1 MSLKILGPMRFW
13 LLLIF
18 LSTQWTFL
26 SAETVAAGDFPGAV
40 STSRPV
46 VENEHA
52 FGNSSSSESPRIQG
66 GAAELVF
73 KDDFESDVVVTPDP
87 DPDPDEPWRGD
98 DLRSSLE
105 FLVSSPDARQQGFD
119 PNSVDPVHT
128 AALTGRTLLPGGAPL
143 SGVVISV
150 VGHPDWGVT
159 TSEDDGTWAMM
170 VGGGAVL
177 IVEFRLPG
185 HVVVQRSIA
194 PAWNDWRVIDDV
206 VLTPLDSA
214 VTSIDLTASVNQ
226 LHTSST
232 SSDADGSR
240 AASLLFR
247 SGTAATMQLPD
258 GSIQPLGTLDVRTTE
273 VTVGNTGRAA
283 MPAELPVG
291 TLYTY
296 AVDITVDQAEAA
308 GATRVDFDQPVT
320 LWLDNFL
327 DFPAG
332 TAAPVGFYDRVLSS
346 WVALDVQ
353 GIVADVIDIVDEAAV
368 LDLDADG
375 DSDVADQ
382 AIAAASGIDVAELRA
397 IGSRHIAGDSI
408 VRVLLDHFTP
418 FDVNWAPDGQVEPGD
433 ERDPEDDERLDDE
446 TCEGGASSIIS
457 CNNGT
462 LLEHLH
468 LPGAPGPLV
477 YDSQRALGRT
487 LNRTVKI
494 PVTGSVVPTG
504 LQAVVITVD
513 VAGQRI
519 ERRFDAPAPDVE
531 TSVTWDGLDIFGR
544 EVFGAVAVTVTHT
557 ELHSQSYASAEFGL
571 PPTSTA
577 APTSV
582 ASREPTPIST
592 VWRGTVSGRQ
602 RPDGETIGGWT
613 LPRHHRYD
621 SVSGT
626 LHRGD
631 GTDRTIRSV
640 DRYAA
645 LWRLSGTGDLGV
657 GEPAILTS
665 PEASGVAVR
674 SDGAILVASGSER
687 RIYLIDH
694 DGLLQS
700 FAGTGA
706 AGDGGDGGEPTAAT
720 FTEPVAVAVLADGSV
735 LVVDAGAGRVRR
747 VGSTIEAFA
756 GAPDG
761 ASVNGTVLATDY
773 DLDRPVSVTPL
784 PDGAV
789 LIADTGSSEVLRV
802 GADGRIGRFA
812 GGGSSA
818 TCPSGCFLDELDLSG
833 LTDVAATADG
843 QQIAIAAAGNVHRL
857 DTAGRATTTAI
868 GLPVRQLAFA
878 PDGGLWLGSEL
889 GTGLVR
895 KDGSLAFPNFDVQ
908 GTGKPTG
915 PVGSAAIGAAIDV
928 LDFAVTSQGDV
939 VLVDGI
945 AAAPCFEGECRGSTP
960 PPADGIDGIMVMTST
975 TRSWRT
981 AGLPPFGP
989 QVRSGNFT
997 VGATRL
1003 IPTRDGSEIYLFDDS
1018 GRHLRTVTADTLIV
1032 VDEFGYDSEGRLVT
1046 HNDSDGRTTIIERD
1060 ASGVATAVQGPE
1072 GRRTALSILDGLIAS
1087 ATDPL
1092 GRARTFNYS
1101 DGLLVGHTDLAGNAA
1116 SYEYTDGQ
1124 LTQAIATDG
1133 TIFTITEIEIDG
1145 GQLFTVNTGGLET
1158 RMTETTIDDTALSA
1172 ITRQTYPDGSTRT
1185 VETTADGD
1193 FTVEARNGSVIFAEV
1208 EEDPRFGALAQ
1219 YVARHT
1225 VSVGDSFAGDFLSSI
1240 SGLDVTLT
1248 DPLDPFSVSEIV
1260 RTLTLDEFGLA
1271 GTWTTVIDPT
1281 ARTVTLIDPLG
1292 VTTVNTLNASGRVV
1306 FSDSPTGLADTINGY
1321 DSAGR
1326 LVSRTVGSQLVSFTY
1341 DADGDLARVE
1351 LGDGTI
1357 RDLVHDAA
1365 GRLSATTIDG
1375 STTTYNHDTLD
1386 VLTGWTTPGGV
1397 AHTAT
1402 VTPAGLMSAR
1412 NGPPN
1417 PIAGRVYDSARRP
1430 VEITHGDGTTTAIGY
1445 VGGKL
1450 ATIDASEVH
1459 TEITY
1464 ETVFPS
1470 GNTTTTI
1477 DRTVRT
1483 ATPDSSLSTITVDR
1497 NFDNRSGLPI
1507 SVEVAYDRSDDG
1519 LSRRRHF
1526 SNQRW
1531 SNLLVDRR
1539 EVDFSL
1545 DSRIEMQYDAA
1556 RRLVEEGPWAI
1567 DRSGP
1572 GGTAASYQAVLGGG
1586 MITQS
1591 LSVNEQGM
1599 IDGRVLDVD
1608 GIVLASLD
1616 LETNSAGRVSSRAI
1630 SVGGMSLV
1638 DERYIHDEHGF
1649 LASVTD
1655 ASGMELAAN
1664 VFDLD
1669 GNRAQLMIGNVAE
1682 TSSFDIDGYITEHNG
1697 NPASIDANGM
1707 VSSLHGWS
1715 LDHASTG
1722 ELLVATDGAVTVHYG
1737 YDELGRRVAR
1747 QMGNDVAMFLYG
1759 DVHQNDRVTDVIAS
1773 DGTLT
1778 QYLYDEAGHVYAMRR
1793 AGTWYG
1799 VLSDVVG
1806 TPIVIVDEAGN
1817 IVKYRIFDMWG
1828 RLMLDSNP
1836 GFQMELGFAGGIH
1849 DPDTGLVRF
1858 GRRDYDPITGRWL
1871 SPDPVHLPGGSINL
1885 YRYASN
1891 DPVTFRDPGGNT
1903 SVGYATPLMPG
1914 AVGILEFT
1922 VTDTGYSA
1930 CLGLGG
1936 GFDMGPF
1943 GDLYGEHRDAG
1954 ESQQASGS
1962 FGPLDIE
1969 IPLKNPSQCEV
1980 GYPFDDVN
1988 PSDVDDVWDFLSDIY
2003 KGGKDGLVKTAKGG
2017 SATITQRWCS
2027 GTYAW

>member
-1 MSLKILGPMRFW
+1 MSLHIQRPICYW
-13 LLLIF
+13 LLSIL
-18 LSTQWTFL
+18 LSMQWTSL
-26 SAETVAAGDFPGAV
+26 SAEVVAAEESSGAV
-40 STSRPV
+40 LASRLV
-46 VENEHA
+46 VDNEHTSV
-52 FGNSSSSESPRIQG
+52 NPLSSISPRLQG
-66 GAAELVF
+66 DAAELVF
-73 KDDFESDVVVTPDP
+73 ADDFESDPVVTPDP
-87 DPDPDEPWRGD
+87 DPDPEEPWRGD

-105 FLVSSPDARQQGFD
+105 FLVSGPDARQQGFD
-119 PNSVDPVHT
+119 PDSVDPIHT
-128 AALTGRTLLPGGAPL
+128 AALRGRTLLPGGAPL
-143 SGVVISV
+143 SGVEISV
-150 VGHPDWGVT
+150 LGHPDWGVT
-159 TSEDDGTWAMM
+159 MSEDDGTWTMV

-185 HVVVQRSIA
+185 NVVVQRSIE

-214 VTSIDLTASVNQ
+214 VTSIDLTANVNQ

-232 SSDADGSR
+232 SSDMDGSR

-258 GSIQPLGTLDVRTTE
+258 GSVQPLDTLDVRATE
-273 VTVGNTGRAA
+273 VTVGNTGLSA
-283 MPAELPVG
+283 MPAELPLG

-296 AVDITVDQAEAA
+296 AVDVTVDQAEAA

-346 WVALDVQ
+346 WVALDHQ
-353 GIVADVIDIVDEAAV
+353 GIVADVIDVVDSAAV

-375 DSDVADQ
+375 DNDVADQ
-382 AIAAASGIDVAELRA
+382 AIAAASGIDTAELNA

-418 FDVNWAPDGQVEPGD
+418 FDVNWAPDGEVEPGD

-446 TCEGGASSIIS
+446 TCEGGASSIIA

-462 LLEHLH
+462 LLEHLI
-468 LPGAPGPLV
+468 LPGAAGPLV

-519 ERRFDAPAPDVE
+519 EQRFDAPAPDVE
-531 TSVTWDGLDIFGR
+531 TSVTWDGLDVFGR

-557 ELHSQSYASAEFGL
+557 ELHSQNYASGEFGV
-571 PPTSTA
+571 PPASTA

-582 ASREPTPIST
+582 AAREPTPLST
-592 VWRGTVSGRQ
+592 VWRGTLAGRQ
-602 RPDGETIGGWT
+602 RPDGEAIGGWT

-645 LWRLSGTGDLGV
+645 LWRLSGTGELGV
-657 GEPAILTS
+657 GEPAIQTS
-665 PEASGVAVR
+665 PEASGVDVR
-674 SDGAILVASGSER
+674 SDGAIVVASGSER

-706 AGDGGDGGEPTAAT
+706 VGDEGDGGEPTAAT
-720 FTEPVAVAVLADGSV
+720 FTEPVAVAVLTDGSV

-747 VGSTIEAFA
+747 AGSTIEAFA
-756 GAPDG
+756 GAPAG
-761 ASVNGTVLATDY
+761 TSVNGTVLATDY
-773 DLDRPVSVTPL
+773 DLDRPVSVAPL

-789 LIADTGSSEVLRV
+789 LIADAGSSEVLRV
-802 GADGRIGRFA
+802 GADGRIGHFA

-818 TCPSGCFLDELDLSG
+818 TCPSGCFLDELDLSD
-833 LTDVAATADG
+833 LTDVTATADG

-857 DTAGRATTTAI
+857 DTAGMATTITI
-868 GLPVRQLAFA
+868 GLPVRQVAFA

-889 GTGLVR
+889 GTGLIR

-915 PVGSAAIGAAIDV
+915 PVGSASIGAAIGV

-939 VLVDGI
+939 VLVDGN
-945 AAAPCFEGECRGSTP
+945 AAVPCPELECRGGAQ
-960 PPADGIDGIMVMTST
+960 PPAGGIDGIMVMTST
-975 TRSWRT
+975 MRSWRT

-989 QVRSGNFT
+989 QVRSGTFT

-1003 IPTRDGSEIYLFDDS
+1003 IPSRNGSEIYLFDDS
-1018 GRHLRTVTADTLIV
+1018 GRHLRTVAADTLIV

-1046 HNDSDGRTTIIERD
+1046 HTDSNGRTTIIERD

-1092 GRARTFNYS
+1092 GRTRTFSYS

-1116 SYEYTDGQ
+1116 SYEYIDGQ

-1133 TIFTITEIEIDG
+1133 TVFTITETEIDG
-1145 GQLFTVNTGGLET
+1145 GQRITVNTGGLET
-1158 RMTETTIDDTALSA
+1158 RLTEMTIDDTALSA

-1185 VETTADGD
+1185 VETTAGS
-1193 FTVEARNGSVIFAEV
+1193 FTVEERNGSLLLAEV
-1208 EEDPRFGALAQ
+1208 EEDPRFGPLAQ
-1219 YVARHT
+1219 YVGRNLK
-1225 VSVGDSFAGDFLSSI
+1225 SVGDSFVGDFLSSVNA
-1240 SGLDVTLT
+1240 LDVTLA
-1248 DPLDPFSVSEIV
+1248 DPLDPFSATQIV
-1260 RTLTLDEFGLA
+1260 RSLTLDEFGQA
-1271 GTWTTVIDPT
+1271 GTWTTIFDPVAKT
-1281 ARTVTLIDPLG
+1281 ITLIDPLG
-1292 VTTVNTLNASGRVV
+1292 VTTVNSLDGSGRVIS
-1306 FSDSPTGLADTINGY
+1306 SDFPTGLADTINGY
-1321 DSAGR
+1321 DSDGR
-1326 LVSRTVGSQLVSFTY
+1326 LVSRTVGSEQVALTY
-1341 DADGDLARVE
+1341 DGDGDLARVE

-1357 RDLVHDAA
+1357 RDLAHDAA
-1365 GRLSATTIDG
+1365 GRLVATTVNG

-1397 AHTAT
+1397 AHSAI
-1402 VTPAGLMSAR
+1402 VTPAGSMSAR
-1412 NGPPN
+1412 FGPPN
-1417 PIAGRVYDSARRP
+1417 PIASRVYDSARRP
-1430 VEITHGDGTTTAIGY
+1430 VEITHGDGTTTTIGY
-1445 VGGKL
+1445 EGGKI
-1450 ATIDASEVH
+1450 ATIAASEFN

-1477 DRTVRT
+1477 DRTVRA
-1483 ATPDSSLSTITVDR
+1483 ATPASSPSTTITVDR

-1507 SVEVAYDRSDDG
+1507 SVEVSYDRSDDG
-1519 LSRRRHF
+1519 LSERRHF
-1526 SNQRW
+1526 SNRRW
-1531 SNLLVDRR
+1531 SSLLATRR

-1545 DSRIEMQYDAA
+1545 DSRIEMQYNTA
-1556 RRLVEEGPWAI
+1556 RRLVGEGPWEI
-1567 DRSGP
+1567 DHSGP
-1572 GGTAASYQAVLGGG
+1572 GGTAASYQAALGGG
-1586 MITQS
+1586 VITQS
-1591 LSVNEQGM
+1591 ISINEQGM
-1599 IDGRVLDVD
+1599 INGRSLAVD

-1616 LETNSAGRVSSRAI
+1616 LETNGAGRVSSRSI

-1638 DERYIHDEHGF
+1638 DEHYIHDQHGF
-1649 LASVTD
+1649 LVSVTD
-1655 ASGMELAAN
+1655 AAGMELAAN
-1664 VFDLD
+1664 TFDID
-1669 GNRAQLMIGNVAE
+1669 GNRTQLITGNVAE
-1682 TSSFDIDGYITEHNG
+1682 TTSFDVDGYITQHDG
-1697 NPASIDANGM
+1697 NPVSIDANGM

-1722 ELLVATDGAVTVHYG
+1722 ELLIADDGAVTVHYG

-1747 QMGNDVAMFLYG
+1747 QTGNDVTIFLYG
-1759 DVHQNDRVTDVIAS
+1759 DVYQNDRVTDVIAS

-1793 AGTWYG
+1793 AGIWYG

-1806 TPIVIVDEAGN
+1806 TPIVIVDDTGN

-1849 DPDTGLVRF
+1849 DPDTDLVRF
-1858 GRRDYDPITGRWL
+1858 GRRDYDPVTGRWL
-1871 SPDPVHLPGGSINL
+1871 SPDPLHLPGGSINL

-1922 VTDTGYSA
+1922 TTDTGYSA
-1930 CLGLGG
+1930 CFSLGG
-1936 GFDMGPF
+1936 GVDMGPF
-1943 GDLYGEHRDAG
+1943 GDLYGEHKDAG

-1962 FGPLDIE
+1962 FGPFDIDV
-1969 IPLKNPSQCEV
+1969 PLKNPSQCEV
-1980 GYPFDDVN
+1980 GFPFDDLD
-1988 PSDVDDVWDFLSDIY
+1988 PADVDDLWDFLSDLY
-2003 KGGKDGLVKTAKGG
+2003 KGGKNSLVKTAKGG

-2027 GTYAW
+2027 GAYAW